1 MHAGSIPYAGRAFV
15 YALCLEGQEDLLK
28 VGMTRDPLVRWSSF
42 HPRWFETF
50 DLEHSLLVETEARAD
65 AQALETRLHRALAQH
80 RCPAPLTMRQQA
92 GGETEWYRGA
102 EPAIRSQVEELRLQ
116 GYVVHA
122 AAKPWLVAAMRQRQD
137 TIAGLVLQAHAD
149 HCAGWL
155 TPAQRRSLR
164 DLLDAHRALD
174 PDCAEA
180 WPREL
185 LEDMGLR

>member
-15 YALCLEGQEDLLK
+15 YALHLGGQEDLLK
-28 VGMTRDPLVRWSSF
+28 VGMTKDPLVRWSSF

-50 DLEHSLLVETEARAD
+50 DLEHSLLVETEALAD
-65 AQALETRLHRALAQH
+65 AQALETRLHRALVLH
-80 RCPAPLTMRQQA
+80 RCPAPMTLRPQA

-102 EPAIRSQVEELRLQ
+102 GLAVHGFVEELRLQ
-116 GYVVHA
+116 GYIVHA
-122 AAKPWLVAAMRQRQD
+122 AAKPWLAAAMRRRQD
-137 TIAGLVLQAHAD
+137 TLAGLLQQAHAD

-155 TPAQRRSLR
+155 APAQRRSLQ

-180 WPREL
+180 WPLEL
-185 LEDMGLR
+185 LEDAGIR

>member
-15 YALCLEGQEDLLK
+15 YALCLEGPEDLLK
-28 VGMTRDPLVRWSSF
+28 VGMTGDPLVRWSAF

-65 AQALETRLHRALAQH
+65 AQALETRLHRALALH
-80 RCPAPLTMRQQA
+80 RCPAPLTIRQQA

-102 EPAIRSQVEELRLQ
+102 GPAIRSMLEEVRVQ

-122 AAKPWLVAAMRQRQD
+122 AARPWLVAAMRQRQD
-137 TIAGLVLQAHAD
+137 GIAGLVQQAHAD

-155 TPAQRRSLR
+155 TAVQRRSLQ

-174 PDCAEA
+174 PNCAEG
-180 WPREL
+180 WPLEL
-185 LEDMGLR
+185 LEDMGIR